1 MSMFRGCVFEVE
13 VRERVRKWVHMEGVV
28 CMLAR
33 VDGWWSP
40 QCADADADPG
50 VAADKTIA

>member
-13 VRERVRKWVHMEGVV
+13 GRERVRKWVHMEGVV

-33 VDGWWSP
+33 VDGWCGLRSV
-40 QCADADADPG
+40 QMQMQTLG
-50 VAADKTIA
+50 LLQIRL